1 MFYSDEV
8 IEEVREQNDIV
19 SVISD
24 YVKLTRKGSSYFGL
38 CPFHNEKSASFSVS
52 QTKQMYYC
60 FGCGAGGNVYTFMME
75 YENFTFAEA
84 LKTLAE
90 RVNYQLPEIEYSK
103 EAKQEADLKA
113 TLFEINK
120 LAARYY
126 YYTLKSEQGQRA
138 MDYLKQRELLDDTIL
153 NFGLGYS
160 GKYGDEL
167 YKFLKSKGYKDDILK
182 QTGLFNIDSKGFYD
196 RFRNRVMYPI
206 MNVNNKVIGFGGRVM
221 GDGEPKYLNSPETK
235 LFDKSRNLYG
245 LNVARASRK
254 PNIIIC
260 EGYMDVIS
268 LHQAGFNQAV
278 ASLGTALTTNQAAIL
293 KRYTDHVLLTYD
305 SDGAGTKAALRAIPI
320 LREAGLS
327 VKVINMKPYK
337 DPDEFIKA
345 LGKEEFQNRIDNATN
360 SFMFE
365 VDIIEKKYDLKDPD
379 AKTSF
384 FKEVA
389 EKLTEF
395 SEELERT
402 NYIEAIANKYMISFD
417 SLKKLVNMRG
427 MQLGIE
433 HSNKVS
439 RQRTKE
445 NTLNKEDALVQSQR
459 VLLTWLIEDI
469 SLFKKLEN
477 VLEPKDF
484 VEPLYNKVATLLY
497 EQYANGK
504 ISPAGIINRF
514 ENESEHKEV
523 AALFNTS
530 LDESLNDNDREKA
543 LNETLQRVKNNSFDY
558 RKENADSIKDLQAVM
573 KEQAE
578 FQKKYIHLN

>member
-433 HSNKVS
+433 YSNKVS

>member
-1 MFYSDEV
+1 MFYPDEV
-8 IEEVREQNDIV
+8 IEEVRERNDIV
-19 SVISD
+19 NVISD

-90 RVNYQLPEIEYSK
+90 RVNYPLPEIEYSK

-120 LAARYY
+120 LTARYY
-126 YYTLKSEQGQRA
+126 YYTLKSEQGKRA
-138 MDYLKQRELLDDTIL
+138 MDYLKGRELLDDTIL

-182 QTGLFNIDSKGFYD
+182 QTGLFNVDSKGFYD

-221 GDGEPKYLNSPETK
+221 GEGEPKYLNSPETK

-245 LNVARASRK
+245 LNVARLSRK

-278 ASLGTALTTNQAAIL
+278 ASLGTALTTNQAGIL
-293 KRYTDHVLLTYD
+293 KRYTDNVLLTYD
-305 SDGAGTKAALRAIPI
+305 SDNAGTKAALRAIPI

-360 SFMFE
+360 SFMYE
-365 VDIIEKKYDLKDPD
+365 VDVMERKYDLKDPD
-379 AKTSF
+379 SKTIF
-384 FKEVA
+384 FREVA

-395 SEELERT
+395 GEELERT
-402 NYIEAIANKYMISFD
+402 NYIEAIANKYMISFE
-417 SLKKLVNMRG
+417 SLKSLVNMKG

-433 HSNKVS
+433 SANKVN
-439 RQRTKE
+439 RQKSKE
-445 NTLNKEDALVQSQR
+445 KILNKEDALVQSQR
-459 VLLTWLIEDI
+459 VLLTWLIEDT
-469 SLFKKLEN
+469 SLFEKLEDI
-477 VLEPKDF
+477 LSPKDF

-523 AALFNTS
+523 AALFNAS

-558 RKENADSIKDLQAVM
+558 RKENAGSMEELQAVM
-573 KEQAE
+573 KEQAQ
-578 FQKKYIHLN
+578 FQKIHIYLN

>member
-1 MFYSDEV
+1 MFYPDEV
-8 IEEVREQNDIV
+8 IEEVRERNDIV
-19 SVISD
+19 NVISD

-90 RVNYQLPEIEYSK
+90 RVNYPLPEIEYSK

-120 LAARYY
+120 LTARYY
-126 YYTLKSEQGQRA
+126 YYTLKSEQGKRA
-138 MDYLKQRELLDDTIL
+138 MDYLKGRELLDDTIL

-221 GDGEPKYLNSPETK
+221 GEGEPKYLNSPETK

-245 LNVARASRK
+245 LNVARLSRK

-278 ASLGTALTTNQAAIL
+278 ASLGTALTTNQAGIL
-293 KRYTDHVLLTYD
+293 KRYTDNVLLTYD
-305 SDGAGTKAALRAIPI
+305 SDNAGTKAALRAIPI

-360 SFMFE
+360 SFMYE
-365 VDIIEKKYDLKDPD
+365 VDVMERKYDLKDPD
-379 AKTSF
+379 SKTIF
-384 FKEVA
+384 FREVA

-395 SEELERT
+395 GEELERT
-402 NYIEAIANKYMISFD
+402 NYIEAIANKYMISFE
-417 SLKKLVNMRG
+417 SLKSLVNMKG

-433 HSNKVS
+433 SANKVN
-439 RQRTKE
+439 RQKSKE
-445 NTLNKEDALVQSQR
+445 KNLNKEDALVQSQR
-459 VLLTWLIEDI
+459 VLLTWLIEDT
-469 SLFKKLEN
+469 SLFEKLEDI
-477 VLEPKDF
+477 LSPKDF

-523 AALFNTS
+523 AALFNAS

-558 RKENADSIKDLQAVM
+558 RKENAGSMEELQAVM
-573 KEQAE
+573 KEQAQ
-578 FQKKYIHLN
+578 FQKKHIYLN

>member
-1 MFYSDEV
+1 MFYPDEV
-8 IEEVREQNDIV
+8 IEEVRERNDIV
-19 SVISD
+19 NVISD

-90 RVNYQLPEIEYSK
+90 RVNYPLPEIEYSK

-120 LAARYY
+120 LTARYY
-126 YYTLKSEQGQRA
+126 YYTLKSEQGKRA
-138 MDYLKQRELLDDTIL
+138 MDYLKGRELLDDTIL

-182 QTGLFNIDSKGFYD
+182 QTGLFNVDSKGFYD

-221 GDGEPKYLNSPETK
+221 GEGEPKYLNSPETK

-245 LNVARASRK
+245 LNVARLSRK

-278 ASLGTALTTNQAAIL
+278 ASLGTALTTNQAGIL
-293 KRYTDHVLLTYD
+293 KRYTDNVLLTYD
-305 SDGAGTKAALRAIPI
+305 SDNAGTKAALRAIPI

-360 SFMFE
+360 SFMYE
-365 VDIIEKKYDLKDPD
+365 VDVMERKYDLKDPD
-379 AKTSF
+379 SKTIF
-384 FKEVA
+384 FREVA

-395 SEELERT
+395 GEELERT
-402 NYIEAIANKYMISFD
+402 NYIEAIANKYMISFE
-417 SLKKLVNMRG
+417 SLKSLVNMKG

-433 HSNKVS
+433 TANKVN
-439 RQRTKE
+439 RQKSKE
-445 NTLNKEDALVQSQR
+445 KILNKEDALVQSQR
-459 VLLTWLIEDI
+459 VLLTWLIEDT
-469 SLFKKLEN
+469 SLFEKLEDI
-477 VLEPKDF
+477 LSPKDF

-523 AALFNTS
+523 AALFNAS

-558 RKENADSIKDLQAVM
+558 RKENAGSMEELQAVM
-573 KEQAE
+573 KEQAQ
-578 FQKKYIHLN
+578 FQKIHIYLN

>member
-1 MFYSDEV
+1 MFYPDEV
-8 IEEVREQNDIV
+8 IEEVRERNDIV
-19 SVISD
+19 NVISD

-90 RVNYQLPEIEYSK
+90 RVNYPLPEIEYSK

-120 LAARYY
+120 LTARYY
-126 YYTLKSEQGQRA
+126 YYTLKSEQGKRA
-138 MDYLKQRELLDDTIL
+138 MDYLKGRELLDDTIL

-221 GDGEPKYLNSPETK
+221 GEGEPKYLNSPETK

-245 LNVARASRK
+245 LNVARLSRK

-278 ASLGTALTTNQAAIL
+278 ASLGTALTTNQAGIL
-293 KRYTDHVLLTYD
+293 KRYTDNVLLTYD
-305 SDGAGTKAALRAIPI
+305 SDNAGTKAALRAIPI

-360 SFMFE
+360 SFMYE
-365 VDIIEKKYDLKDPD
+365 VDVMERKYDLKDPD
-379 AKTSF
+379 SKTIF
-384 FKEVA
+384 FREVA

-395 SEELERT
+395 GEELERT
-402 NYIEAIANKYMISFD
+402 NYIEAIANKYMISFE
-417 SLKKLVNMRG
+417 SLKSLVNMKG

-433 HSNKVS
+433 SANKVN
-439 RQRTKE
+439 RQKSKE
-445 NTLNKEDALVQSQR
+445 KILNKEDALVQSQR
-459 VLLTWLIEDI
+459 VLLTWLIEDT
-469 SLFKKLEN
+469 SLFEKLEDI
-477 VLEPKDF
+477 LSPKDF

-523 AALFNTS
+523 AALFNAS

-558 RKENADSIKDLQAVM
+558 RKENAGSMEDLQAVM
-573 KEQAE
+573 KEQAQ
-578 FQKKYIHLN
+578 FQKKHIYLN

>member
-1 MFYSDEV
+1 MFYPDEV
-8 IEEVREQNDIV
+8 IEEVRERNDIV
-19 SVISD
+19 NVISD

-90 RVNYQLPEIEYSK
+90 RVNYPLPEIEYSK

-120 LAARYY
+120 LTARYY
-126 YYTLKSEQGQRA
+126 YYTLKSEQGKRA
-138 MDYLKQRELLDDTIL
+138 MDYLKGRELLDDTIL

-221 GDGEPKYLNSPETK
+221 GEGEPKYLNSPETK

-245 LNVARASRK
+245 LNVARLSRK

-278 ASLGTALTTNQAAIL
+278 ASLGTALTTNQAGIL
-293 KRYTDHVLLTYD
+293 KRYTDNVLLTYD
-305 SDGAGTKAALRAIPI
+305 SDNAGTKAALRAIPI

-360 SFMFE
+360 SFMYE
-365 VDIIEKKYDLKDPD
+365 VDVMERKYDLKDPD
-379 AKTSF
+379 SKTIF
-384 FKEVA
+384 FREVA

-395 SEELERT
+395 GEELERT
-402 NYIEAIANKYMISFD
+402 NYIEAIANKYMISFE
-417 SLKKLVNMRG
+417 SLKSLVNMKG

-433 HSNKVS
+433 SANKVN
-439 RQRTKE
+439 RQKSKE
-445 NTLNKEDALVQSQR
+445 KILNKEDALVQSQR
-459 VLLTWLIEDI
+459 VLLTWLIEDT
-469 SLFKKLEN
+469 SLFEKLEDI
-477 VLEPKDF
+477 LSPKDF

-523 AALFNTS
+523 AALFNAS

-558 RKENADSIKDLQAVM
+558 RKENAGSMEELQAVM
-573 KEQAE
+573 KEQAQ
-578 FQKKYIHLN
+578 FQKKHIYLN